1 MWDWHRSRHWKQ
13 SQKGWS
19 PRHSSTTAQSHRR
32 AYSTTPSPP
41 QYTPTDLLGLH
52 LLLTAHTPE
61 PAKPRLMLT
70 PQPHDLITQQ
80 DHKQTPPPTLLR
92 PSLRLTPTTQQQS
105 QGRSSSWPHRGAG
118 LRPMLEPSVEV
129 RAPPS
134 ASLRCP
140 SSSLF
145 SSFFPHVT
153 WSDSWEERPGT
164 VRALGL
170 LTRVVGESSKAQP
183 CLPVYLH
190 FNKQKCLFQYV
201 DS

>member
-32 AYSTTPSPP
+32 AYSPSPSPSPP
-41 QYTPTDLLGLH
+41 QYTPADLLGLH

-70 PQPHDLITQQ
+70 PQPHDLITQK

-92 PSLRLTPTTQQQS
+92 PPLRLTPTTRQQS

-118 LRPMLEPSVEV
+118 LRPMLEPSVAV
-129 RAPPS
+129 RAPPQ
-134 ASLRCP
+134 LP
-140 SSSLF
+140 SDVSVPLFFLLF
-145 SSFFPHVT
+145 SLMWHDQT
-153 WSDSWEERPGT
+153 AGRRGL
-164 VRALGL
+164 AL
-170 LTRVVGESSKAQP
+170 
-183 CLPVYLH
+183 
-190 FNKQKCLFQYV
+190 YV
-201 DS
+201 PLVFSLGW

>member
-52 LLLTAHTPE
+52 LLLISPHPWTCKTQTHANTTTTRPDNTERSQTNPSTYSPSSASQADTNHPAVTPR
-61 PAKPRLMLT
+61 PLLLLT
-70 PQPHDLITQQ
+70 
-80 DHKQTPPPTLLR
+80 
-92 PSLRLTPTTQQQS
+92 S
-105 QGRSSSWPHRGAG
+105 QGS
-118 LRPMLEPSVEV
+118 
-129 RAPPS
+129 RAPPNAGTFCGSACSPS
-134 ASLRCP
+134 ASLRCL